1 MGSDAL
7 FWCLK
12 TATVYSYKENKY
24 FFKKEKKKLKAEL
37 ALEGSKGSKAV
48 YTRHL

>member
-12 TATVYSYKENKY
+12 TATVYSYKLNKSL
-24 FFKKEKKKLKAEL
+24 KRKEGKEKTKGDTL
-37 ALEGSKGSKAV
+37 ALLPWSWV
-48 YTRHL
+48 H